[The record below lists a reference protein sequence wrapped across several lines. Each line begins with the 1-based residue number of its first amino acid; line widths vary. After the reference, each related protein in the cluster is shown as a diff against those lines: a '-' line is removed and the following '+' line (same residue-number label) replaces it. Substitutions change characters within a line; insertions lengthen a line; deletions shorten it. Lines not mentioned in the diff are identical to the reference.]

1 MILIY
6 KNRVEISKKGSDRIE
21 LWDAYNSSFIKI
33 KNVTLVRGEPIPK
46 DIFHLV
52 CEILVK
58 HADGTFL
65 LMKRDPQKH
74 FGGMWE
80 ATAGGSALTSEN
92 PLQCAIRELKEET
105 GIISTDLIEVG
116 KEISNKTH
124 SIYIEFLCV
133 TDWNKNEISLQEGET
148 VNYKWV
154 SKEELLSMNKDELV
168 TERMQKYID
177 ELNPN

>member
-1 MILIY
+1 M
-6 KNRVEISKKGSDRIE
+6 E

-65 LMKRDPQKH
+65 LMKRDPKKH

-80 ATAGGSALTSEN
+80 ATAGGSALTGEN
-92 PLQCAIRELKEET
+92 PFQCAVRELKEET

-116 KEISNKTH
+116 REISNRTH
-124 SIYIEFLCV
+124 SIYVEFLCV

-177 ELNPN
+177 ELNPNLIGYNENDAC

>member
-1 MILIY
+1 M
-6 KNRVEISKKGSDRIE
+6 E
-21 LWDAYNSSFIKI
+21 LWDAYNSSYTKI
-33 KNVTLVRGEPIPK
+33 ENVTLVRGEPIPK

-52 CEILVK
+52 CDILVK
-58 HADGTFL
+58 HEDGTFL

-80 ATAGGSALTSEN
+80 ATAGGSALAGEN

-116 KEISNKTH
+116 REVNNRTH

-133 TDWNKNEISLQEGET
+133 TDWNKDGISLQEGET
-148 VNYKWV
+148 VDYKWV
-154 SKEELLSMNKDELV
+154 NKEELLSMKKDELV